1 MNKIILASNS
11 PRRKELLEQAGID
24 FIIDASSINET
35 MDETLPLLD
44 RFKKLATDKATPI
57 HDKYPEDVVIG
68 ADTIVYFN
76 NQIIGKPKNREDAK
90 RILTTLS
97 HHKHSVY
104 TGVAIYFQDQLYTF
118 VEKTDVY
125 FKDIGDLLDD
135 YLDSLE
141 WQGKAGAYGIQGKAI
156 AFVDELDGDRNN
168 VIGFPITRVIEV
180 LKERKV
186 L

>member
-11 PRRKELLEQAGID
+11 PRRKELLEQVGID
-24 FIIDASSINET
+24 FIIDASSIDET

-57 HDKYPEDVVIG
+57 HEKHPEDVVIG

-76 NQIIGKPKNREDAK
+76 NQIIGKPKDEADAK
-90 RILTTLS
+90 RILTMLS

-104 TGVAIYFQDQLYTF
+104 TGVAIYFQDQLCTF

-125 FKDIGDLLDD
+125 FKDIADLLDD

-156 AFVDELDGDRNN
+156 AFVDKVDGDRNN
-168 VIGFPITRVIEV
+168 VIGLPITRVAEV
-180 LKERKV
+180 LKQRKV